1 MQLDRFVEH
10 YLQEQQPKALGEN
23 PECKAA
29 IAAAVSKEKEIY
41 DRSNSKGVYVNL
53 CVQAL
58 SVAPKLIESLEPAPC
73 SVSRTEELENLVV
86 SEAWKAAGL
95 VSDSP
100 PQSPIS
106 GNLPDIDNGPH
117 ALRESSSDKIEEG
130 LEATYENQQ
139 DKDSELRSLNEERHL
154 RDNEDSNG
162 MNEEAP
168 SGYKE
173 EDNLEDINE
182 EAPSNVVKDEKA
194 NTHPILEDISIAND
208 EHQVEKIHKCSEMH
222 SDTQDG
228 FFTPVEHKES
238 GGPHFGR
245 TFSNS
250 GWEHSFIDENIKTD
264 EGAVNDAFQMERVRK
279 QASYSCLG
287 KKYFCWNSVLRY
299 RDSRFC
305 HALW

>member
-10 YLQEQQPKALGEN
+10 YLQEQQPKALDEN

-58 SVAPKLIESLEPAPC
+58 SVAPKLIDSLEPA
-73 SVSRTEELENLVV
+73 VSRTEELENLVV

-100 PQSPIS
+100 PQSPVS
-106 GNLPDIDNGPH
+106 GNLPDIDNGPS
-117 ALRESSSDKIEEG
+117 ALRESSSDKIEEA
-130 LEATYENQQ
+130 LEATYKNQQ
-139 DKDSELRSLNEERHL
+139 DNDSELRSLNEDRHL
-154 RDNEDSNG
+154 RDNEGANNPHG

-168 SGYKE
+168 SGHNK
-173 EDNLEDINE
+173 EDNRGDINE
-182 EAPSNVVKDEKA
+182 EALSKDVKDEKA
-194 NTHPILEDISIAND
+194 NAHSILKDISLAND
-208 EHQVEKIHKCSEMH
+208 EHQAEKMHKFSEMH

-250 GWEHSFIDENIKTD
+250 GCEHSFIDENIKAD
-264 EGAVNDAFQMERVRK
+264 EGAVDDAFQMERVRK
-279 QASYSCLG
+279 QASYSSLG
-287 KKYFCWNSVLRY
+287 KNIFSWSSVLRY
-299 RDSRFC
+299 RDCRFC